1 MAMDKIK
8 FDYLRSKL
16 HPKIYWEVAKDF
28 GPVDENTVEYRKNI
42 RDVALRLAKRNA
54 DWMLVIKNNYNAQT
68 SKRFCGGVEVYESE
82 EYLGDFWY
90 GYNYSRS
97 CPAVNIDCRELSRKR
112 VRGRAT
118 KTTDNNKA
126 IKIIEANFKR
136 LSRKEITETKLYA
149 AKNNIYSA
157 MTDKSQS
164 FQAYVKDI
172 TPAVMKVFDEH
183 YEEIKHLIPEVSS
196 ETFAAYSTA
205 REDYLEVYGMYR
217 IADKKAPGLVLTIV
231 GNEYLAVNRLD
242 AQGEPVVFTSDTLP
256 TGYRAKLGMLK
267 LIEPGNLITGV
278 GARTSDDTYILT
290 NDDNTNT

>member
-1 MAMDKIK
+1 MDKIK
-8 FDYLRSKL
+8 FDYLRSNL
-16 HPKIYWEVAKDF
+16 HPNIYWEVTKDF
-28 GPVDENTVEYRKNI
+28 GPVDENTVEYKKNI

-54 DWMLVIKNNYNAQT
+54 DWMLVIKNNYYTQT
-68 SKRFCGGVEVYESE
+68 GKRFCSNFDVYEGG
-82 EYLGDFWY
+82 EYLGGFWY

-97 CPAVNIDCRELSRKR
+97 GPEVNIDCRELSRKR
-112 VRGRAT
+112 VRGSST
-118 KTTDNNKA
+118 KTTDINKA

-136 LSRKEITETKLYA
+136 LSRKEITESKLYA

-157 MTDKSQS
+157 MTGKSRS

-196 ETFAAYSTA
+196 ETFTAYSTA
-205 REDYLEVYGMYR
+205 REDYLEVDGMYR

-242 AQGEPVVFTSDTLP
+242 ASGEPVVFTSDTLP
-256 TGYRAKLGMLK
+256 MGYRAKLGMLK

-278 GARTSDDTYILT
+278 GARTSEDTYILT